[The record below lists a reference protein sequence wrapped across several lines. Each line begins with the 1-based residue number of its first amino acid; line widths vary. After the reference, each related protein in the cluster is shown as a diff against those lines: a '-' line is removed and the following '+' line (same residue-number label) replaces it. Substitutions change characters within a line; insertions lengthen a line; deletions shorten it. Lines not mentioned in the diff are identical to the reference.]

1 MACHVAAYLV
11 LIQMCSVVVVE
22 NFSTVEVRW
31 VM

>member
-1 MACHVAAYLV
+1 MACHVAAHLV